1 MAEHERAAE
10 AAAAPRRR
18 TFLPSAEPVAPGSIA
33 DGAGQVAPILA
44 APAVR
49 QGATRAPG
57 MLPAAAAVTL
67 YLDPDRL
74 SGGRREHA
82 ARIAAPGAAA
92 AAIAVIAAAFAPPLL
107 GGEALRG
114 SPPSASV
121 AQPFP
126 SSAPQPLAAEG
137 GRVRVDLHG
146 SDEPARRAEGPRR
159 FDATAPDVPVRDA
172 VEGAASRAAPLRGQ
186 GSSASP
192 EAAGGLPVSAPQAGP
207 TAPSQPVGG
216 SPTGSGTDSTTD
228 GDGSGTPSA
237 PGATSP
243 GTTEPDVAVP
253 TAPTAPAPVV
263 PSEPTDPPATE
274 PPAAEPPA
282 AEPPATEPP
291 AAEPPATQ
299 PPAPP
304 PPVTQPPV
312 TEPPVTQPPAPLAPT
327 VTQTQS
333 PTSVLAVGGL
343 VQVATRYHLAVTG
356 QPDSTVTISGGLLG
370 LQAAT
375 LRLDGSGYG
384 TTTMDV
390 LVGLGTPT
398 FTVR

>member
-67 YLDPDRL
+67 DVDPDRL
-74 SGGRREHA
+74 AGGRREHA
-82 ARIAAPGAAA
+82 ARIAASGAAA

-107 GGEALRG
+107 GGEVLRG

-146 SDEPARRAEGPRR
+146 SDEPARRAEGPRP
-159 FDATAPDVPVRDA
+159 FGATAPDVPVRDA
-172 VEGAASRAAPLRGQ
+172 VEGAASRAAPPRGP
-186 GSSASP
+186 GSAGSP

-207 TAPSQPVGG
+207 TAPSQPGGG
-216 SPTGSGTDSTTD
+216 SPTGSGTGATTD

-237 PGATSP
+237 PGATTP
-243 GTTEPDVAVP
+243 GTTDPDVA
-253 TAPTAPAPVV
+253 APAAPSAPSPVV
-263 PSEPTDPPATE
+263 PSEPTD

-312 TEPPVTQPPAPLAPT
+312 TEPPVTQPPAPIAPT